1 MKRSELKELIREE
14 LHAILN
20 ERSLAEAEF
29 TSAGSVPRKHGRK
42 MSQAQ
47 ISKRDTLGRKIL
59 SALDKGKNT
68 NNSLRKAFKKW
79 AAKNDH
85 PISSEKTMK
94 SYAWA
99 MASDWAIRGKEFP
112 PVHES
117 VEENVNELKASTL
130 QSYRA
135 KADKNLHGR
144 VTAASKVGLSAHN
157 KTKIAS
163 RIKGIG
169 TASTNLKTGK
179 FTKEEPKPPRPK
191 SYSPKYAEW
200 QKKYGDA
207 RKALK
212 VKNPKTGEEILA
224 LSAYH
229 AGPLHPAYAIAKA
242 ALKRKK

>member
-99 MASDWAIRGKEFP
+99 MASDWAIRGKDFP
-112 PVHES
+112 PVREG
-117 VEENVNELKASTL
+117 VNEQKEEAVSELKRSTVG
-130 QSYRA
+130 SYLK
-135 KADKNLHGR
+135 KAVKNMPKY
-144 VTAASKVGLSAHN
+144 VD
-157 KTKIAS
+157 AS
-163 RIKGIG
+163 RDDGHTPYNDKKWNRARVRLRARSKGVN
-169 TASTNLKTGK
+169 TAIDQLSRDG
-179 FTKEEPKPPRPK
+179 EDPR
-191 SYSPKYAEW
+191 
-200 QKKYGDA
+200 KKM
-207 RKALK
+207 K